1 MHGETVKNVVYKW
14 FTAMNSKGKPMTGPT
29 ISEKAKSFDDEIKI
43 NDKCA
48 FCKGSNKRFPVSI
61 ARTCVSTVTA

>member
-1 MHGETVKNVVYKW
+1 
-14 FTAMNSKGKPMTGPT
+14 MNSKGNPMPGPT
-29 ISEKAKSFDDEIKI
+29 ISEKVKCFDDEIKI

-48 FCKGSNKRFPVSI
+48 FCKGSSKKFPVSI